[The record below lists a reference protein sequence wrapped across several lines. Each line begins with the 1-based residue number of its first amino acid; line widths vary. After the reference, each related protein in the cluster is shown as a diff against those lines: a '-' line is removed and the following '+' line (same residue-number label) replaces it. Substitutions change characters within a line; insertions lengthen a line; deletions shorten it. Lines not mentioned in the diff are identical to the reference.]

1 MFNANLH
8 APPYP
13 LYTAEQLREQQIQ
26 RRVNRLWPSRS
37 SGDPQRDAELLAH
50 RSRIAALMTE
60 HGGREPRCRTV
71 GCEDPYFN
79 QHRVRQH
86 GVHIYRHCPGCD
98 RLCEYRYDAE
108 PGLVNIAP
116 PNNGIMSYMILVP
129 QTGRIP
135 DHVLEPTDFHSLQDA
150 QELAVKLDRNLA
162 DRHVIDD
169 DARRQV
175 VDVFSRLADNVA
187 RDGASDDDAHCSVE
201 LQVRQEQRREGAALQ
216 NNFRHRRVRLRT
228 RHQRHGH
235 HEPANV
241 SSRHPAAERPPGNPL
256 GWRSVHQIRLPRT
269 QPVSRQIPAGDDGES
284 RRNVPDRLTSGDEKN
299 RRTAV
304 SVMNNAC
311 LITGTPRSGT
321 YPSRLPKIW

>member
-8 APPYP
+8 APPNP
-13 LYTAEQLREQQIQ
+13 LYTAEQLRDQQIR

-37 SGDPQRDAELLAH
+37 SDDPQRDAELLAH

-60 HGGREPRCRTV
+60 NGGRQPRCRTV

-79 QHRVRQH
+79 QHRVRQY

-98 RLCEYRYDAE
+98 RLCEYQYDAK

-116 PNNGIMSYMILVP
+116 PVKGLMPHVILAP

-201 LQVRQEQRREGAALQ
+201 LQVRQSNAVKAPPSRITFAIVVYDSGPGINATAIMNQLMSHPDIRQPNVHLEIHSGG
-216 NNFRHRRVRLRT
+216 VRCT
-228 RHQRHGH
+228 KFGY
-235 HEPANV
+235 HEPNQFPGKFQQGTMAK
-241 SSRHPAAERPPGNPL
+241 AA
-256 GWRSVHQIRLPRT
+256 VTYQ
-269 QPVSRQIPAGDDGES
+269 
-284 RRNVPDRLTSGDEKN
+284 
-299 RRTAV
+299 
-304 SVMNNAC
+304 
-311 LITGTPRSGT
+311 TG
-321 YPSRLPKIW
+321 